1 MTNVNKTIKLDV
13 TRECNKDVIKEAKVI
28 ISNIFVNN
36 ITTIKQ
42 NAVAEKSFNLSLLSI
57 YDLKFIRLFFLTKLK
72 IKAEYCKYLLNIFSF
87 KTNTFFIF
95 VKS

>member
-28 ISNIFVNN
+28 LSNIFVNS

-57 YDLKFIRLFFLTKLK
+57 YDLKFIKLFFLTKLK
-72 IKAEYCKYLLNIFSF
+72 IKAEYCKYLLNISHSKQILFLF
-87 KTNTFFIF
+87 L
-95 VKS
+95 